1 MTVTGVRLL
10 WNKSN
15 IATPIPAME
24 NPYPREI
31 NHTNFLKPMAL
42 ITIATTN
49 KMRNFIVCTL
59 FFIVMIAL
67 GRGIVKKRT
76 IDGSNSIEI

>member
-1 MTVTGVRLL
+1 
-10 WNKSN
+10 
-15 IATPIPAME
+15 
-24 NPYPREI
+24 
-31 NHTNFLKPMAL
+31 MAL

-67 GRGIVKKRT
+67 GIGIVKKRT

>member
-1 MTVTGVRLL
+1 MAVTGVRLL

-15 IATPIPAME
+15 IAT
-24 NPYPREI
+24 
-31 NHTNFLKPMAL
+31 
-42 ITIATTN
+42 TN
-49 KMRNFIVCTL
+49 KMRNFIVCTLPL

-67 GRGIVKKRT
+67 GRGIVEKRT

>member
-1 MTVTGVRLL
+1 MAVTGVRLL

-15 IATPIPAME
+15 
-24 NPYPREI
+24 
-31 NHTNFLKPMAL
+31 
-42 ITIATTN
+42 IATTN